1 MINIQQLEI
10 GYQHKRKLI
19 PVFKNI
25 SVTLNAGDLV
35 GLMGDNGIGKST
47 FLKTIT
53 GNLAPLS
60 GQVMLNHKSITDY
73 SAEQLAQLLS
83 IVVTEKIGG
92 FNLTVWDVVATGRT
106 PYINIFGKLTE
117 EDEAIVTESLE
128 HLNLVP
134 LKHKL
139 IDELSDGQRQ
149 KVMIAKSLAQQTSII
164 VLDEPTAF
172 LDYTSKH
179 HLFVTLKKLCNEQNK
194 LIIVS
199 SHDLDLMKPYIN
211 KSITMLDQNNVQ
223 VLSTF

>member
-1 MINIQQLEI
+1 MINVKQLEI
-10 GYQHKRKLI
+10 GYSNRKH
-19 PVFKNI
+19 PV
-25 SVTLNAGDLV
+25 SVFSNMNMTLNAGDLV

-53 GNLAPLS
+53 GNLTPLS
-60 GQVMLNHKSITDY
+60 GEITLDAKNLSAY
-73 SAEQLAQLLS
+73 SAQQLAQYLS

-106 PYINIFGKLTE
+106 PYINIFGKLSE
-117 EDEAIVTESLE
+117 HDEQIVTTALE
-128 HLNLVP
+128 QLNLLP

-149 KVMIAKSLAQQTSII
+149 KVMIAKSLAQQTPVI

-172 LDYTSKH
+172 LDHTSRH
-179 HLFVTLKKLCNEQNK
+179 HLFSILKKLCTEQGK

-199 SHDLDLMKPYIN
+199 SHDLELMKTYITR
-211 KSITMLDQNNVQ
+211 SVTMAEGNRLE
-223 VLSTF
+223 VL